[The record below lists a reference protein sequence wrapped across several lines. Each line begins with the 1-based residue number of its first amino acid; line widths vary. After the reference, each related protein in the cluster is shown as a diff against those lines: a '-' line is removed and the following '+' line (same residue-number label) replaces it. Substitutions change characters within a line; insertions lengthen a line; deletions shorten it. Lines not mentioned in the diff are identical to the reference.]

1 MNWSRVILF
10 VAALAV
16 GGGLWLLLLSG
27 GRSENTLLFLVSCA
41 VLSMVF
47 NYIDR
52 RLKK

>member
-27 GRSENTLLFLVSCA
+27 GRSGNTMIFLISCA
-41 VLSMVF
+41 ALSVVF
-47 NYIDR
+47 NRID
-52 RLKK
+52 KKLRK